1 MNPAEEDE
9 INYWH
14 EAPLRV
20 RYAETDKMGVVYHA
34 NYLVWFEI
42 GRTEYCRAKGIT
54 YRDMEEQDGA
64 FLVVAESYV
73 RYKSPAHYDDHLTI
87 RTRVNEMKKRTLCFE
102 YEIIR
107 PSDGKTIAQGETI
120 HVVTD
125 ANSHVIS
132 FPDTYQEILLKPFV
146 DEAEPLPDS
155 APE

>member
-1 MNPAEEDE
+1 MAEVFQEQE
-9 INYWH
+9 WH
-14 EAPLRV
+14 EVPLRV
-20 RYAETDKMGVVYHA
+20 RYAETDKMGIVYHA
-34 NYLVWFEI
+34 NYLIWFEI

-73 RYKSPAHYDDHLTI
+73 RYKAPAYYDDHLTI

-102 YEIIR
+102 YEVFR
-107 PSDGKTIAQGETI
+107 ASDNTTIAQGETI

-125 ANSHVIS
+125 SNSRVIS
-132 FPDTYQEILLKPFV
+132 FPDTYQEILLKPFSRMGI
-146 DEAEPLPDS
+146 DEPLPAS

>member
-1 MNPAEEDE
+1 MAEVLPEQE
-9 INYWH
+9 WH
-14 EAPLRV
+14 EIHLRV

-34 NYLVWFEI
+34 NYLIWFEI

-73 RYKSPAHYDDHLTI
+73 RYKSPAHYDDHLTV
-87 RTRVNEMKKRTLCFE
+87 RTRINEFKKRTLCFE
-102 YEIIR
+102 YDIFR

-125 ANSHVIS
+125 AHGRVMS
-132 FPDTYQEILLKPFV
+132 FPETYQEILLKPFV
-146 DEAEPLPDS
+146 IDSEPLPDS
-155 APE
+155 PPE

>member
-1 MNPAEEDE
+1 MVEVIPEHE
-9 INYWH
+9 WH
-14 EAPLRV
+14 EVNIRV

-34 NYLVWFEI
+34 NYLIWFEI

-54 YRDMEEQDGA
+54 YRDMEEHDGA

-73 RYKSPAHYDDHLTI
+73 RYKSPAYYDDHLTI
-87 RTRVNEMKKRTLCFE
+87 RTRVHEMKKRTLLFA
-102 YEIIR
+102 YEIYR
-107 PSDGKTIAQGETI
+107 ASDNALIAQGETT

-125 ANSHVIS
+125 SASRVIS

-146 DEAEPLPDS
+146 IDLEPLPNS

>member
-1 MNPAEEDE
+1 MAEVLPEQQ
-9 INYWH
+9 WH
-14 EAPLRV
+14 ETHVRV

-64 FLVVAESYV
+64 YLVVAESYA
-73 RYKSPAHYDDHLTI
+73 RYKSPAFYDDDITV
-87 RTRVNEMKKRTLCFE
+87 RTRVNELKKRTLVFE
-102 YEIIR
+102 YELYR
-107 PSDGKTIAQGETI
+107 ASDSTVIAQGETT

-125 ANSHVIS
+125 TTNKVIS
-132 FPDTYQEILLKPFV
+132 FPETYHEILSRPFV
-146 DEAEPLPDS
+146 VLGEEPLPDT